1 MTTTGWRN
9 WARTVH
15 ATPARMLT
23 PRSTADVSAAVRQA
37 VDERLTLR
45 AAGTGHSFT
54 PLVATDGVLLR
65 PEGLTGLLRID
76 DHTVT
81 VAAGTM
87 LHDLNLALAER
98 GLALANMGDITVQ
111 TVAGAIATGTHG
123 TGRASASLSAQ
134 VSGLELVLADGS
146 VATCSRTQDRELFEA
161 GRLGLGA
168 VGVVTAV
175 TLDVGPAFLLHAVE
189 EPRRL
194 DDVLETLDD
203 VTATNDHA
211 EFFWFPHTDRTLTK
225 RNNRVGPEA
234 VASPLSRLRTWRD
247 DELLSNTVFGLV
259 CRAGRTAP
267 RLVPAINQVSGRALG
282 RREYVDASFRVFAS
296 PRRVRFTEQ
305 EYAVPRAALR
315 PLLAE
320 LRELVGRFQISFPVE
335 VRVAPADDVWL
346 SAAHGRD
353 TAWVAVH
360 MFERVP
366 YADYFAAVE
375 ERALAV
381 GGRPHW
387 GKLHTRDAAWCAE
400 ELPGFARFRAVR
412 DRVDPDRVFSNDHVR
427 HVLGD

>member
-1 MTTTGWRN
+1 MTANGWRN

-15 ATPARMLT
+15 ATPARVLS
-23 PRSTADVSAAVRQA
+23 PRSTADVSAAVRKA
-37 VDERLTLR
+37 AEDRLTLR

-65 PEGLTGLLRID
+65 PEGLTGLLRVEGD
-76 DHTVT
+76 TVT
-81 VAAGTM
+81 VSAGTM
-87 LHDLNLALAER
+87 LSDLNLALARR
-98 GLALANMGDITVQ
+98 GLALVNMGDISVQ

-134 VSGLELVLADGS
+134 VSGLEVVLADGS
-146 VATCSRTQDRELFEA
+146 VVECKSTHDPELFEA
-161 GRLGLGA
+161 ARLGLGA

-175 TLDVGPAFLLHAVE
+175 TFDVVPAFLLHAVE
-189 EPRRL
+189 EPRGL
-194 DDVLETLDD
+194 DDVLDNIDD
-203 VTATNDHA
+203 LTATNDHA

-225 RNNRVGPEA
+225 RNNRVGPD
-234 VASPLSRLRTWRD
+234 VAAAPLHRLRAWRD

-259 CRAGRTAP
+259 CRAARTAP
-267 RLVPAINQVSGRALG
+267 RLVPTINQVSGRALG
-282 RREYVDASFRVFAS
+282 RREYVDESFRVFAS

-305 EYAVPRAALR
+305 EYAVPREALR
-315 PLLAE
+315 PLLTE
-320 LRELVGRFQISFPVE
+320 LRQLVGRFHISFPVE

-346 SAAHGRD
+346 SAANGRD
-353 TAWVAVH
+353 TAWIAVH

-366 YADYFAAVE
+366 YAEYFAAVE
-375 ERALAV
+375 ERALAF

-387 GKLHTRDAAWCAE
+387 GKLHTRDAAWCAA
-400 ELPGFARFRAVR
+400 ELPGFAQFRAVR

>member
-1 MTTTGWRN
+1 MTDTWRN

-15 ATPARMLT
+15 ASATRVVT
-23 PRSTADVSAAVRQA
+23 PRS
-37 VDERLTLR
+37 VDEVSDAIRRASADGLTLR

-65 PEGLTGLLRID
+65 PEGLTGLLSVDGGRA
-76 DHTVT
+76 T
-81 VAAGTM
+81 VAAGSM
-87 LHDLNLALAER
+87 LHDVNVALHGI

-123 TGRASASLSAQ
+123 TGRDNASLSAQ
-134 VSGLELVLADGS
+134 VAGLEVVLADGS
-146 VATCSRTQDRELFEA
+146 VVTCNRADEPELFEA
-161 GRLGLGA
+161 ARLGLGA

-175 TLDVGPAFLLHAVE
+175 TFDVVPSFLLHAVE

-194 DDVLETLDD
+194 DDVLDAFDD
-203 VTATNDHA
+203 LVAANDHF

-225 RNNRVGPEA
+225 RNNRVGPG
-234 VASPLSRLRTWRD
+234 VAPAPLRRLRAWRD
-247 DELLSNTVFGLV
+247 DELLSNTVFGML
-259 CRAGRTAP
+259 CRAGRAAP

-282 RREYVDASFRVFAS
+282 RREYVDASFRVFGS
-296 PRRVRFTEQ
+296 RRRVRFTEQ
-305 EYAVPRAALR
+305 EYAVPRAALV

-320 LRELVGRFQISFPVE
+320 LRRLVDRFQISFPVE

-346 SAAHGRD
+346 SPAYRRN

-360 MFERVP
+360 MFEHVR

-387 GKLHTRDAAWCAE
+387 GKLHTRDAAWCAA
-400 ELPGFARFRAVR
+400 ELPGFAKFTAVR
-412 DRVDPDRVFSNDHVR
+412 DRVDPDRVFTNDHLR
-427 HVLGD
+427 NVLGG

>member
-1 MTTTGWRN
+1 VTGGTWRN
-9 WARTVH
+9 WARTVQ
-15 ATPARMLT
+15 ASPARVLT
-23 PRSTADVSAAVRQA
+23 PRSVEEVSVAVRRA
-37 VDERLTLR
+37 AAEGLTLR

-76 DHTVT
+76 GATAT

-87 LHDLNLALAER
+87 LHDVNVALHGQ

-123 TGRASASLSAQ
+123 TGRDIASLSAQ
-134 VSGLELVLADGS
+134 VAGLELVLADGS
-146 VATCSRTQDRELFEA
+146 VVTCSRAHEPELFQA
-161 GRLGLGA
+161 ARLGLGA

-175 TLDVGPAFLLHAVE
+175 TLDVVPSFLLHAVE

-194 DDVLETLDD
+194 DDVLNDFDD
-203 VTATNDHA
+203 LAATNDHV

-225 RNNRVGPEA
+225 CNNRVGRGVGPA
-234 VASPLSRLRTWRD
+234 PLHRWRAWRD
-247 DELLSNTVFGLV
+247 DELLSNSVFGLV
-259 CRAGRTAP
+259 CRVGRTAP

-282 RREYVDASFRVFAS
+282 RREYVDTSFRVFAS

-305 EYAVPRAALR
+305 EYAVPRAALG
-315 PLLAE
+315 PLLGE
-320 LRELVGRFQISFPVE
+320 LRELVDRFQISFPVE

-346 SAAHGRD
+346 SPANGRD

-360 MFERVP
+360 MFEHVR
-366 YADYFAAVE
+366 YAAYFAAVE

-387 GKLHTRDAAWCAE
+387 GKLHTRDAAWCAAS
-400 ELPGFARFRAVR
+400 LPGFARFAAVR
-412 DRVDPDRVFSNDHVR
+412 DRVDPERVFSNDHIR

>member
-1 MTTTGWRN
+1 VTGTWRN
-9 WARTVH
+9 WARNVQ
-15 ATPARMLT
+15 ASPARVLT
-23 PRSTADVSAAVRQA
+23 PRSVGEVSAAVRQA
-37 VDERLTLR
+37 ADDGLTLR

-65 PEGLTGLLRID
+65 PDGLRGLLEVD
-76 DHTVT
+76 GSTAT

-87 LHDLNLALAER
+87 LHDVNLALHGR

-123 TGRASASLSAQ
+123 TGRDGASLSAQ
-134 VSGLELVLADGS
+134 VAGLEVVLADGS
-146 VATCSRTQDRELFEA
+146 VVTCSRSHDSELFEA
-161 GRLGLGA
+161 ARLGLGA

-175 TLDVGPAFLLHAVE
+175 TLDVVPSFLLHAVE

-194 DDVLETLDD
+194 DDVLEALDD
-203 VTATNDHA
+203 LAATNDHV

-225 RNNRVGPEA
+225 RNNRVAPD
-234 VASPLSRLRTWRD
+234 VAAAPLRRLRAWRD

-259 CRAGRTAP
+259 CLAGRAAP
-267 RLVPAINQVSGRALG
+267 RLVPALNQVSGRVLG
-282 RREYVDASFRVFAS
+282 RREYVDTSFSVFS
-296 PRRVRFTEQ
+296 NSRRVRFTEQ
-305 EYAVPRAALR
+305 EYAVPRAALV
-315 PLLAE
+315 PLLNE

-335 VRVAPADDVWL
+335 VRIAPADDIWL
-346 SAAHGRD
+346 SPAADRD

-360 MFERVP
+360 MFDQVA

-375 ERALAV
+375 ERAVAV

-387 GKLHTRDAAWCAE
+387 GKLHTRDATWFAE
-400 ELPGFARFRAVR
+400 HLPGFARFSAVR
-412 DRVDPDRVFSNDHVR
+412 DRVDPDRLFSNDHLC

>member
-1 MTTTGWRN
+1 VTGGTWRN

-15 ATPARMLT
+15 ASPARLLT
-23 PRSTADVSAAVRQA
+23 PRSVDEVSAAVRQA
-37 VDERLTLR
+37 AAEGLTLR

-65 PEGLTGLLRID
+65 PEGLTGLLRVGGG
-76 DHTVT
+76 TAT
-81 VAAGTM
+81 VAAGST
-87 LHDLNLALAER
+87 LHDINIALHGH

-123 TGRASASLSAQ
+123 TGRDNASLSAQ
-134 VSGLELVLADGS
+134 VAGLELVLADGS
-146 VATCSRTQDRELFEA
+146 VVTCSRANEPELFA
-161 GRLGLGA
+161 AARLGLGA

-175 TLDVGPAFLLHAVE
+175 TLDVVPSFLLHAVE

-194 DDVLETLDD
+194 DDVLNDFDD
-203 VTATNDHA
+203 LAATNDHV

-225 RNNRVGPEA
+225 RNNRVGPGVGPA
-234 VASPLSRLRTWRD
+234 PLSRLRAWRD
-247 DELLSNTVFGLV
+247 DELLSNSVFGLV
-259 CRAGRTAP
+259 CRAGRAAP

-282 RREYVDASFRVFAS
+282 RREYVDTSFRVFAS

-305 EYAVPRAALR
+305 EYAVPRAALG
-315 PLLAE
+315 PLLTE
-320 LRELVGRFQISFPVE
+320 LRDLVERFKISFPVE

-346 SAAHGRD
+346 SPAYGRD

-360 MFERVP
+360 MFEHVR
-366 YADYFAAVE
+366 YAAYFAAVE

-387 GKLHTRDAAWCAE
+387 GKLHTRDAAWCAAS
-400 ELPGFARFRAVR
+400 LPGFARFAAVR

>member
-1 MTTTGWRN
+1 MSGAAGATGR
-9 WARTVH
+9 ATVH
-15 ATPARMLT
+15 ASPARVLT
-23 PRSTADVSAAVRQA
+23 PRSVDEVSAAVRRA
-37 VDERLTLR
+37 AADGLTLR

-65 PEGLTGLLRID
+65 PEGLTGLLRVD
-76 DHTVT
+76 GDTAT

-87 LHDLNLALAER
+87 LHDVNLALHGH

-123 TGRASASLSAQ
+123 TGRESASLSAQ
-134 VSGLELVLADGS
+134 VSGLEVVLADGS
-146 VATCSRTQDRELFEA
+146 VVTCNRTHEPELFEA
-161 GRLGLGA
+161 ARLGLGA

-175 TLDVGPAFLLHAVE
+175 TFDVVPSFLLHAVE

-194 DDVLETLDD
+194 DDVLEAFDD
-203 VTATNDHA
+203 LAATNDHV

-225 RNNRVGPEA
+225 RNNRVAPD
-234 VASPLSRLRTWRD
+234 VAPAPLGRLRAWRD
-247 DELLSNTVFGLV
+247 DELLSNSVFGLV
-259 CRAGRTAP
+259 CRAGRAAP

-282 RREYVDASFRVFAS
+282 RREYVDTSFRVFAS

-305 EYAVPRAALR
+305 EYAVPRAALV
-315 PLLAE
+315 PLLTE

-335 VRVAPADDVWL
+335 VRTAPADDVWL

-360 MFERVP
+360 MFEHVP
-366 YADYFAAVE
+366 YADYFGAVE

-387 GKLHTRDAAWCAE
+387 GKLHTRDAAWCAD

-412 DRVDPDRVFSNDHVR
+412 DRVDPDRVFSNDHLR

>member
-1 MTTTGWRN
+1 MSTGGWRN

-15 ATPARMLT
+15 ASPARVTT
-23 PRSTADVSAAVRQA
+23 PRTVDEVSAAVRRA
-37 VDERLTLR
+37 AADGLTLR

-65 PEGLTGLLRID
+65 PEGLTGLRSVD
-76 DHTVT
+76 GDTVT

-87 LHDLNLALAER
+87 LHDLNMALHGR
-98 GLALANMGDITVQ
+98 GLALANMGDISVQ

-123 TGRASASLSAQ
+123 TGRGSASLSAQ
-134 VSGLELVLADGS
+134 VSGLEVVLADGAV
-146 VATCSRTQDRELFEA
+146 VACNRTHDPELFEA
-161 GRLGLGA
+161 ARLGLGA

-175 TLDVGPAFLLHAVE
+175 TFDVVPAFLLHAVE
-189 EPRRL
+189 EPRRI
-194 DDVLETLDD
+194 DDVLESFDD
-203 VTATNDHA
+203 LAATNDHV

-225 RNNRVGPEA
+225 RNNRVATG
-234 VASPLSRLRTWRD
+234 VAPAPLGRLRAWRD
-247 DELLSNTVFGLV
+247 DELLSNSVFGLV
-259 CRAGRTAP
+259 CRAGRAAP

-305 EYAVPRAALR
+305 EYAVPRAALV
-315 PLLAE
+315 PLLTD

-335 VRVAPADDVWL
+335 VRTAPADDVWL

-360 MFERVP
+360 IFEHVR
-366 YADYFAAVE
+366 YTEYFAAVE
-375 ERALAV
+375 QRALSV

-387 GKLHTRDAAWCAE
+387 GKLHTRDAAWCAS

-412 DRVDPDRVFSNDHVR
+412 DRVDPDRVFSNDHIR

>member
-1 MTTTGWRN
+1 VSSGTWRN

-15 ATPARMLT
+15 ASPARVLT
-23 PRSTADVSAAVRQA
+23 PQSVEEVSAAVRQA
-37 VDERLTLR
+37 VADGMTLR

-65 PEGLTGLLRID
+65 PEGLTGLLRVQGA
-76 DHTVT
+76 TAT

-87 LHDLNLALAER
+87 LHDVNLALHDR

-134 VSGLELVLADGS
+134 VAGLQVVLADGS
-146 VATCSRTQDRELFEA
+146 VVTCSRTEEPELFEA
-161 GRLGLGA
+161 ARLGLGA
-168 VGVVTAV
+168 VGVITEVTF
-175 TLDVGPAFLLHAVE
+175 DVIPSFLLHAVE

-194 DDVLETLDD
+194 DDMLEAFDD
-203 VTATNDHA
+203 LAKTNDHF

-225 RNNRVGPEA
+225 RNNRVAPD
-234 VASPLSRLRTWRD
+234 VAPVPLHRFRAWRD

-259 CRAGRTAP
+259 CRAGRAAP

-282 RREYVDASFRVFAS
+282 RRDYIDTSFRVFAS
-296 PRRVRFTEQ
+296 SRRVRFTEQ
-305 EYAVPRAALR
+305 EYAVPRAALL
-315 PLLAE
+315 PLLTE
-320 LRELVGRFQISFPVE
+320 LRELVDRFQISFPVE
-335 VRVAPADDVWL
+335 VRLAPADDVWL
-346 SAAHGRD
+346 SPAYGRD

-360 MFERVP
+360 MFEHVRL
-366 YADYFAAVE
+366 AAYFGAVE

-387 GKLHTRDAAWCAE
+387 GKLHTRDAAWCAR
-400 ELPGFARFRAVR
+400 ELPGFARFCAVR
-412 DRVDPDRVFSNDHVR
+412 DRVDPGRLFANDHLR
-427 HVLGD
+427 HVLGE

>member
-1 MTTTGWRN
+1 MTDTWRN

-15 ATPARMLT
+15 SSPARVLT
-23 PRSTADVSAAVRQA
+23 PRSVDEVSAAVRQA
-37 VDERLTLR
+37 AEDGLTLR

-65 PEGLTGLLRID
+65 PEGLTGLRSVD
-76 DHTVT
+76 AGRVT
-81 VAAGTM
+81 VSAGSM
-87 LHDLNLALAER
+87 LHDVNVALHGH

-123 TGRASASLSAQ
+123 TGRDNASLSAQ
-134 VSGLELVLADGS
+134 VAGLELVLADGS
-146 VATCSRTQDRELFEA
+146 VVTCNRADDPELFEA
-161 GRLGLGA
+161 ARLGLGA

-175 TLDVGPAFLLHAVE
+175 TFDVVPSFLLHAVE

-194 DDVLETLDD
+194 DDVLDAFDD
-203 VTATNDHA
+203 LAAANDHF

-225 RNNRVGPEA
+225 RNNRVGPG
-234 VASPLSRLRTWRD
+234 VAPAPLRRLRAWKD
-247 DELLSNTVFGLV
+247 DELLSNTVFGLL
-259 CRAGRTAP
+259 CRAGRAAP
-267 RLVPAINQVSGRALG
+267 RLVPLMNQVSGRALG
-282 RREYVDASFRVFAS
+282 RRDYVDTSFRVFGS

-305 EYAVPRAALR
+305 EYAVPRAALV
-315 PLLAE
+315 PLLTE
-320 LRELVGRFQISFPVE
+320 LRRLVDRFQISFPVE

-346 SAAHGRD
+346 SPAYGRE

-360 MFERVP
+360 MFEHVR
-366 YADYFAAVE
+366 YAGYFAAVE

-387 GKLHTRDAAWCAE
+387 GKLHTRDAAWCAA
-400 ELPGFARFRAVR
+400 ELPGFARFAAVR
-412 DRVDPDRVFSNDHVR
+412 DRVDPDRVFGNEHLR